1 MFCKKKATLLVAI
14 LCVFAVSF
22 VACSKKEAVSSG
34 DATGADGA
42 TSQEVT
48 KADKKAEEK
57 KAEEKK
63 AEESKKGSSE
73 VKLPLLPMQKRILL
87 LS

>member
-14 LCVFAVSF
+14 VCVFAVSF
-22 VACSKKEAVSSG
+22 AACSKKDAVSSG
-34 DATGADGA
+34 AATGADGA

-57 KAEEKK
+57 KAKAEEKK
-63 AEESKKGSSE
+63 AKAEEKRKAKK
-73 VKLPLLPMQKRILL
+73 VLLK
-87 LS
+87 